1 MILVK
6 APLRISFFG
15 GGSDLP
21 SFYNKEQGH
30 VLSTTID
37 KYMYVAIN
45 TNDSDLIKL
54 MYSEIEIVDHY
65 DKLKHDIVRHSLQV
79 HGHKHQSGIEIA
91 SFADIPTVG
100 TGLGS
105 SSTFAVALIEGLN
118 VLNKMHYSRETIA
131 HMACNIEINKCKS
144 PIGRQDQYAAAY
156 GGFNHFTFDANDKV
170 KTEPVNVSV
179 FHTMAL
185 NERLLLFYTG
195 IQRSANDILTRQQKN
210 LNVDQIK
217 EMAFQAQ
224 SGLEFLKIGNLD
236 CFGEELDI
244 AWKYK
249 RSLVDGISTPFIDNV
264 YSEGIRLGALGGKI
278 LGAGGGGYMLFYVPN
293 EMDRYSVI
301 ARMANLGLNY
311 VPFKFENRGV
321 EVVYNDNR

>member
-21 SFYNKEQGH
+21 SFYNQEQGH

-65 DKLKHDIVRHSLQV
+65 DKLKHDIVRHSLQSY
-79 HGHKHQSGIEIA
+79 GKKYQKGIEIA

-118 VLNKMHYSRETIA
+118 VLNKMHYSKETIA
-131 HMACNIEINKCKS
+131 HMACNIEINKCGS

-156 GGFNHFTFDANDKV
+156 GGFNHFTFNANDKV
-170 KTEPVNVSV
+170 NTEPVNAST

-185 NERLLLFYTG
+185 NEKLLLFYTG
-195 IQRSANDILTRQQKN
+195 IQRSANDILKRQQQD
-210 LNVDQIK
+210 LNVNQIK
-217 EMAFQAQ
+217 EMSFQAQ
-224 SGLEFLKIGNLD
+224 TGLEFLKIGNLD

-244 AWKYK
+244 AWRFK
-249 RSLVDGISTPFIDNV
+249 RSLVEGITNPFIDDV

-278 LGAGGGGYMLFYVPN
+278 LGAGGGGYMLFYVP
-293 EMDRYSVI
+293 EELDRFKII
-301 ARMANLGLNY
+301 ARMSSMGLKY
-311 VPFKFENRGV
+311 VPFKFEDRGV
-321 EVVYNDNR
+321 EVVYDDNR